1 MTKHWPNDSLPHSK
15 ESSTNRPRHL
25 PSQTL
30 MMPSTKDA
38 PKQKNGRVRTQG
50 VQGSGA
56 KRDNRNSIGH
66 GVRVGSRVRV
76 RNGVKVKNGVRVAD
90 EVRARSGPRAMGM
103 MRVERAASMRC
114 GNPGSGRPSIK
125 KRGLASPPAAPHNR
139 MGGALSSRHPQVNGQ
154 SSYN

>member
-1 MTKHWPNDSLPHSK
+1 MTKHWPNDSLPRSK
-15 ESSTNRPRHL
+15 ESSASRPRHL

-30 MMPSTKDA
+30 KMPSTKDM
-38 PKQKNGRVRTQG
+38 PKQKNGRVGTKG
-50 VQGSGA
+50 VQGSGV

-76 RNGVKVKNGVRVAD
+76 GNGVKVKNGVRVAN

-114 GNPGSGRPSIK
+114 GNPGSGRPSVK
-125 KRGLASPPAAPHNR
+125 KRGPASPPAAPHNG
-139 MGGALSSRHPQVNGQ
+139 MGSVPSSWRPQVNG
-154 SSYN
+154 